1 MRTVMMK
8 QIGPIDLEHIPI
20 IPDLNDPL
28 NMVQGFLKRVAHKQI
43 PIDPAVKAKFI
54 NHVGRIIRSFEP
66 LPQVDLNM
74 ELFDDWIKTR
84 DDYNDNIKARYRVIW
99 QDLIDANF
107 NIPDKDYVVKVFP
120 KSEFYSEVKFVRC
133 ICPRKEIVRIPTS
146 IFTHMIEKVV
156 FYGHLKPHFI
166 KGRDI
171 DGVIDRMQEIQAK
184 YNNILETDYSSFE
197 GSFTE
202 EYFEIVEKR
211 LWRHMLRNNP
221 LILKIFLKCY
231 GKQHYSCFA
240 FKASMVGSRKSGDA
254 WTSLANSFSNYVN
267 MSFLC
272 EINGLRWDGVFE
284 GDDGFCSISS
294 PCLGPDDYKKLGFTI
309 KIRYCN
315 DINQVDFCGICYD
328 PVNRNLVPRFN
339 LMSKVGWTCNAQH
352 FNLGVRKMRELRESK
367 LLSALCLSRGCPVNQ
382 SLLTSC
388 LTSHD
393 PTRKYLVDS
402 WTFNNFMGRYVSYN
416 PSWIK
421 TVTDTTRM
429 IYEDKNCVSKATQLF
444 IEARGVHNDIF
455 RIP

>member
-1 MRTVMMK
+1 MRTIMMK
-8 QIGPIDLEHIPI
+8 QIGPVDLEHIPI
-20 IPDLNDPL
+20 IPDLNDPI
-28 NMVQGFLKRVAHKQI
+28 NMVQGFLKRVAHRQI
-43 PIDPAVKAKFI
+43 PIEPVIKQRFI
-54 NHVGRIIRSFEP
+54 NHVGTIIKSFEP

-74 ELFDDWIKTR
+74 KLFDDWIVTR
-84 DDYNDNIKARYRVIW
+84 DDYNGIVRERYRLIW
-99 QDLIDANF
+99 QNLIDCNF

-146 IFTHMIEKVV
+146 IFTHMIEKEV
-156 FYGHLKPHFI
+156 FYGHLKKYFI

-171 DGVIDRMQEIQAK
+171 DGVINRMQEIQSK
-184 YNNILETDYSSFE
+184 YSNILETDYSSFE

-202 EYFEIVEKR
+202 EYFDIVEKR

-240 FKASMVGSRKSGDA
+240 FKATMVGSRKSGDS

-272 EINGLRWDGVFE
+272 SLYGLRWDGIFE
-284 GDDGFCSISS
+284 GDDGFCAISS
-294 PCLGPDDYKKLGFTI
+294 PSLTSEHYRMLGFTI
-309 KIRYCN
+309 KIKYCN

-328 PVNRNLVPRFN
+328 PRNKHLIPRFN
-339 LMSKVGWTCNAQH
+339 LMSKLGWTCNAQH
-352 FNLGVRKMRELRESK
+352 FNYGPKKRRDLRESK
-367 LLSALCLSRGCPVNQ
+367 LLSALCLSRGCPINQ
-382 SLLTSC
+382 NLIVSSLASRDTKK
-388 LTSHD
+388 
-393 PTRKYLVDS
+393 KYLVDS

-416 PSWIK
+416 PDWIK
-421 TVTDTTRM
+421 PVQETTRM
-429 IYEDKNCVSKATQLF
+429 IYEDKNCISREMQIF
-444 IEARGVHNDIF
+444 IEKRGVQNEFF